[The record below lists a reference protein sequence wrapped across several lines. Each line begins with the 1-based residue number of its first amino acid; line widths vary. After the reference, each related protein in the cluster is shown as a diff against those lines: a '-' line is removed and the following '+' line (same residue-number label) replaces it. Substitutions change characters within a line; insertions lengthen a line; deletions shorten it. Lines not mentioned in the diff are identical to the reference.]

1 MKKKQA
7 LSLTSDHIKTKA
19 VAAVP
24 AADSV
29 GRDIEEKEK
38 IVDLNF
44 KVEISYRRYFKHL
57 ANQYDLTGVGLL
69 REAVEA
75 WKEKRG
81 IK

>member
-7 LSLTSDHIKTKA
+7 LGLTSDHIKTKA

-24 AADSV
+24 ASDSV

-44 KVEISYRRYFKHL
+44 KVEISFRRRFKHC
-57 ANQYDLTGVGLL
+57 ANQHDITNVELL
-69 REAVEA
+69 RQALDA
-75 WKEKRG
+75 WEEKQG
-81 IK
+81 MK